1 MDIICNY
8 NIKANI
14 YSFYSFE
21 VDRTFTCDSKGNR
34 NPALGNHC
42 LKWEHTKDIPEAAY
56 LAAKEFF
63 ANLLAQQ
70 QASSLMTAWKLRED
84 INELL

>member
-8 NIKANI
+8 NSKANI

-21 VDRTFTCDSKGNR
+21 VERTFTCDSKGNR

-70 QASSLMTAWKLRED
+70 QASSLMTAWKRGSF
-84 INELL
+84 